1 MGTGAMLVLAGISAL
16 TSLLIAGHNAS
27 SARITRESNIAE
39 AAKQRQFEQEMSN
52 TAVQRRVDDLRAAG
66 LNPALAVD
74 NAATTP
80 TGVAASSSPSRLDS
94 QGVSNAMS
102 SLMKGML
109 SKDSSK
115 KEQALLMKQE
125 DIKLQQLAAL
135 QSSQA
140 IKDYSNAYEMFR
152 YAEASRQKYGDA
164 ESAKFYADMKSI
176 LNHAASAAKGK

>member
-1 MGTGAMLVLAGISAL
+1 MGTGAILVLAGISAL

-102 SLMKGML
+102 SIMKGF
-109 SKDSSK
+109 SSK
-115 KEQALLMKQE
+115 REQQLLMKQE

-152 YAEASRQKYGDA
+152 YAEKSRQIYGDV

>member
-1 MGTGAMLVLAGISAL
+1 MGTGSMLVLAGISAL

-52 TAVQRRVDDLRAAG
+52 TAVQRRVEDLRAAG

-102 SLMKGML
+102 SLMKGF
-109 SKDSSK
+109 SSK

-152 YAEASRQKYGDA
+152 YAEASRQKYGDV

-176 LNHAASAAKGK
+176 LNHAARVAKGK

>member
-1 MGTGAMLVLAGISAL
+1 MLVLAGISAL

-94 QGVSNAMS
+94 QGVSNAMF
-102 SLMKGML
+102 SLMKGI
-109 SKDSSK
+109 SSK
-115 KEQALLMKQE
+115 REQQLLMKQE
-125 DIKLQQLAAL
+125 DIKLQQLVAL

-164 ESAKFYADMKSI
+164 ESAKFYVDMKSI
-176 LNHAASAAKGK
+176 LNHAASVAKGK

>member
-1 MGTGAMLVLAGISAL
+1 MGTSAMLVLAGISAL
-16 TSLLIAGHNAS
+16 TSLLVAGHNAS
-27 SARITRESNIAE
+27 SARITRESNIEE

-102 SLMKGML
+102 SLIKGI
-109 SKDSSK
+109 SSK

-152 YAEASRQKYGDA
+152 YAEASRQRYGDA
-164 ESAKFYADMKSI
+164 ESAKFYADMKSF
-176 LNHAASAAKGK
+176 LNNAARAAKG